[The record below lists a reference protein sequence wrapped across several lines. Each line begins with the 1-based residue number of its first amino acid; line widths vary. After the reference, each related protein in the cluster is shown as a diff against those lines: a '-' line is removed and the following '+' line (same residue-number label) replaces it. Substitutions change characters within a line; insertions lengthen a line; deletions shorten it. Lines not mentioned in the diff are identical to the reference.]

1 MIFLYILI
9 FIGSALLLFGAG
21 ELIVKAL
28 SRIARFLGWR
38 EFIVAFIMALA
49 TSIPN
54 LFVGIS
60 SVVHKT
66 PQLSFG
72 DIIGANV
79 LDMTLAIG
87 LAALVAKGL
96 SADSKLVQGSVFF
109 TIVIAILP
117 LILIWDGTLGRGD
130 GITLLLAFLFYNFWL
145 FSKKERFKKVY
156 EADHAVLKIGF
167 RNFMMDFG
175 RLIFGVLLLLA
186 ASEGIVRSSLI
197 FADSL
202 QIPPILIGI
211 VIIALGTSLPE
222 TYFAVVSARKK
233 EYWLILGNLMGSVI
247 VVTTLV
253 LGAIALMMPIEIS
266 NFSPFAVAR
275 IFLILSAA
283 AFLFFIR
290 SGKKVSRLEAIAL
303 LAIYFIFM
311 AIEILIH
318 LD

>member
-1 MIFLYILI
+1 MILHGLI

-21 ELIVKAL
+21 ELLVKAL
-28 SRIARFLGWR
+28 SRMARFLGWR

-49 TSIPN
+49 TSVPN

-60 SVVHKT
+60 SVMHKT

-87 LAALVAKGL
+87 LAALVARGL
-96 SADSKLVQGSVFF
+96 SADSKLVQGSVLF
-109 TIVIAILP
+109 TIAIAILP
-117 LILIWDGTLGRGD
+117 LILIWDGVLGRGD
-130 GITLLLAFLFYNFWL
+130 GLILLLGFLFYNLWL

-156 EADHAVLKIGF
+156 EPDQAALKIGF
-167 RNFMMDFG
+167 KNFMMDFG
-175 RLIFGVLLLLA
+175 RLVLGVLLLLA
-186 ASEGIVRSSLI
+186 ASEGIVRSSLV
-197 FADSL
+197 FANSL

-222 TYFAVVSARKK
+222 TYFAIASARKK

-253 LGAIALMMPIEIS
+253 LGVVAMMMPIEIG
-266 NFSPFAVAR
+266 NFNPFAVAR
-275 IFLILSAA
+275 VFLILSAA
-283 AFLFFIR
+283 AFFFFIR
-290 SGKKVSRLEAIAL
+290 SGRKVSRREAL
-303 LAIYFIFM
+303 VMLSIYFVFL
-311 AIEILIH
+311 AVEIL
-318 LD
+318 LK